1 MGNIKSLFLQ
11 QNSFAMTR
19 TQKIERMQRA
29 GWKVRF
35 TSNTEKRIK
44 ATRKGVEHRG
54 SVNKVHFSVFGY

>member
-1 MGNIKSLFLQ
+1 MQ

-44 ATRKGVEHRG
+44 ATRKGVELRG